1 MRAMFHS
8 IFGAIETLFSA
19 VNSFA
24 TAFKHIGE
32 WTEAEAGFF
41 ADQAKIERQQKIAK
55 LQQQG

>member
-8 IFGAIETLFSA
+8 IFAAIEVLFSGLA
-19 VNSFA
+19 SFA

-41 ADQAKIERQQKIAK
+41 ADQAKLERQQKIAK